1 MSLQTSRLFLKLPSF
16 FKRHNLDPLSSDA
29 ANTLNPCFD
38 RIGRSPDIQSLS
50 KISTLYLPSRLIPK
64 RKTASFDFRKLI
76 QINESLAKSCLRNG
90 KTESMKN
97 RKSTLFVS
105 CPVLKENPSSV
116 FPFFIEEKIC
126 NKVRHAIL
134 PVAEKD
140 GSFPC
145 F

>member
-1 MSLQTSRLFLKLPSF
+1 M
-16 FKRHNLDPLSSDA
+16 
-29 ANTLNPCFD
+29 
-38 RIGRSPDIQSLS
+38 S

-116 FPFFIEEKIC
+116 FPSLSK
-126 NKVRHAIL
+126 KKYVT
-134 PVAEKD
+134 K
-140 GSFPC
+140 
-145 F
+145 